1 MAFPWPSS
9 SPTDAQRAAF
19 ADATVRPYWLD
30 ALPPREPEPQL
41 EGPTEADLC
50 IVGGGFTGLW
60 AALHAKADDPARDV
74 VVLEADTVGFGA
86 SGRNGGFALG
96 SLTHGIENGLAR
108 FAAEMPQLERL
119 SHENFLGFVGDIE
132 RLGIDCDLELT
143 GDLSVALEPHEVGWL
158 EEGAEL
164 LGRHGHE
171 HELFD
176 REAIRAEVASPTYL
190 AGLWDKTD
198 AALVDP
204 GKLVVGLAQ
213 AALAV
218 GVRIHERS
226 PATKIVD
233 DDAGVRVLVP
243 TGQVRAPRVLLAT
256 SAYPPLLRAIRRYV
270 APVYDYVLV
279 TEPLSAEQRAS
290 IGWKRRQGVGDCA
303 NQFHYYRLTKDE
315 RILWGGYDAVYRY
328 GGPVRPEL
336 DDDVE
341 TIAKLSQHFFTT
353 FPQLEGVRF
362 SHRWGGAIDTCS
374 RFSVFFGTAHHGRVA
389 YAVGY
394 TGLGVVSTR
403 FGARVGLD
411 LLDGRET
418 EETRLRYVRSKPLP
432 FPPEPLRSGVIQLTR
447 NRLDAA
453 DRNAGRRGLWLKHAR
468 PARPR
473 VRQLMAECSFMSRAA
488 EHGLTGAPRPFTG
501 SSKPPQRTGE
511 AHSSPRLAE
520 WYVRRGEERARR
532 DAAAAEG
539 RKRSS
544 HGGCGG
550 ATIELDPRRAAA
562 PSRQRRRRPRPRVRR
577 KL

>member
-9 SPTDAQRAAF
+9 PPTAAQRAAF

-30 ALPPREPEPQL
+30 VLPARQPQPRL
-41 EGPTEADLC
+41 EGPAEADLC

-108 FAAEMPQLERL
+108 FASEMPQLERL
-119 SHENFLGFVGDIE
+119 GKENFQGFVGDIE
-132 RLGIDCDLELT
+132 RHGIHCDLELT
-143 GDLSVALEPHEVGWL
+143 GDLAVALEPHEVDL
-158 EEGAEL
+158 LKESAEL
-164 LGRHGHE
+164 LDRYGHE
-171 HELFD
+171 HELLD
-176 REAIRAEVASPTYL
+176 ADAVRAEVASPTYL
-190 AGLWDKTD
+190 AGLWDQTD

-204 GKLVVGLAQ
+204 GKLATGLAG
-213 AALAV
+213 AALA
-218 GVRIHERS
+218 
-226 PATKIVD
+226 
-233 DDAGVRVLVP
+233 AGVRLHEGSRATKVEEDGAGARVQ
-243 TGQVRAPRVLLAT
+243 TASGHVRARRVLLAT

-279 TEPLSAEQRAS
+279 TEPLSPAQRES

-303 NQFHYYRLTKDE
+303 NQFHYYRLTTDD

-336 DDDVE
+336 DDDLE
-341 TIAKLSQHFFTT
+341 TFAKLAQHFFTT

-362 SHRWGGAIDTCS
+362 PHRWGGAIDTCS
-374 RFSVFFGTAHHGRVA
+374 RVSVFFGTAHGGRVA

-418 EETRLRYVRSKPLP
+418 EATRLRYVRSKPVP

-453 DRNAGRRGLWLKHAR
+453 DRNAGRRGLWLR
-468 PARPR
+468 TLDR
-473 VRQLMAECSFMSRAA
+473 L
-488 EHGLTGAPRPFTG
+488 GLGFD
-501 SSKPPQRTGE
+501 S
-511 AHSSPRLAE
+511 
-520 WYVRRGEERARR
+520 
-532 DAAAAEG
+532 
-539 RKRSS
+539 
-544 HGGCGG
+544 
-550 ATIELDPRRAAA
+550 
-562 PSRQRRRRPRPRVRR
+562 
-577 KL
+577 